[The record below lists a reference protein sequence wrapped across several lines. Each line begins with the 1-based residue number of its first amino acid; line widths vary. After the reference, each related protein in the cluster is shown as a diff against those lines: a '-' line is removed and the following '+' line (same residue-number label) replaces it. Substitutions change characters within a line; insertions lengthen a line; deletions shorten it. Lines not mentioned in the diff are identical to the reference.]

1 MTETPQ
7 EVIKTIRPGDLEPK
21 VSSKTLN
28 PGDPGHKPVQ
38 LYLAGPM
45 RGFEY
50 FNFPAFDKH
59 KEKLEE
65 CGWKVVSPADLDR
78 AAGFDPDHVRHNGFY
93 EFVENCEDWP
103 LEMDANDIIR
113 RDMNAVMDPETKA
126 MAMLPCWWLSTGAT
140 AEYYLARMRGLYIFE
155 ADTFKEIT
163 AKDVDLVMALPD
175 PDDVNLIEQV
185 FDKSSDEDPCDE
197 AKRITSGDRNDDYGP
212 PDIDM
217 LRIAKLW
224 SAYLGTLVTQY
235 DVPQMM
241 TLLKVSR
248 EKHATKRDN
257 AVDAI
262 GYQRIYQLMR
272 EGKQP

>member
-1 MTETPQ
+1 MNKTPQ
-7 EVIKTIRPGDLEPK
+7 EETK
-21 VSSKTLN
+21 VLYKTLN
-28 PGDPGHKPVQ
+28 PGDTGYKSER

-50 FNFPAFDKH
+50 FNFPAFDKY
-59 KEKLEE
+59 KYKLEE
-65 CGWKVVSPADLDR
+65 CGWKVVSPADMDR
-78 AAGFDPDHVRHNGFY
+78 AAGFDPMDEKLNDLY
-93 EFVENCEDWP
+93 ADEEFCDDWP
-103 LEMDANDIIR
+103 SEMDADEVIR
-113 RDMNAVMDPETKA
+113 RDMDAIMHPETKA

-163 AKDVDLVMALPD
+163 AEDVDLVMALPD

-217 LRIAKLW
+217 TRVAKLW
-224 SAYLGTLVTQY
+224 SAYLGTLVTMF

-248 EKHATKRDN
+248 EKHAAKRDN